1 MASTLIE
8 TIDLKKTYT
17 MGDQVVAALK
27 GVSMK
32 VAAGELVAIMGPS
45 GSGKSTFMNLLGCL
59 DTPTAGQ
66 YLLEG
71 QAVSTLSADERARIR
86 NRRIGFVFQSF
97 NLLART
103 SALENVALPLR
114 YRNTPRKERLARAEA
129 VLALVGLADR
139 MGHHPSQLSGGQQQR
154 VAIARALVCNPAIIL
169 ADEPTGA
176 LDTRT
181 GVEVMAILQDL
192 NRQGMTVVIVT
203 HEPEIAAF
211 TNRCLS
217 FRDGELVSDA
227 ANPKPMDAKRMLAEE
242 YPADTPVETP
252 SATAR
257 KDKEAA

>member
-1 MASTLIE
+1 MSQALIE

-17 MGDQVVAALK
+17 MGDQVVEALG
-27 GVSMK
+27 GVSMN
-32 VAAGELVAIMGPS
+32 VDAGELISVMGPS
-45 GSGKSTFMNLLGCL
+45 GSGKSTFMNLIGCL

-66 YLLEG
+66 YLFAG
-71 QAVSTLSADERARIR
+71 TAVSTMSANERAMIR

-114 YRNTPRKERLARAEA
+114 YSSTPRKERLARAEEM
-129 VLALVGLADR
+129 LSMVGLADR
-139 MGHHPSQLSGGQQQR
+139 LGHHPSQLSGGQQQR

-181 GVEVMAILQDL
+181 GVEVMAIFQEL
-192 NRQGMTVVIVT
+192 NRQGLTVVIVT

-211 TNRCLS
+211 TNRCLT
-217 FRDGELVSDA
+217 FRDGKLVSDT
-227 ANPKPMDAKRMLAEE
+227 ANATPMDAQRILD
-242 YPADTPVETP
+242 ADPIEGLNCTAPVTPEKET
-252 SATAR
+252 A
-257 KDKEAA
+257 